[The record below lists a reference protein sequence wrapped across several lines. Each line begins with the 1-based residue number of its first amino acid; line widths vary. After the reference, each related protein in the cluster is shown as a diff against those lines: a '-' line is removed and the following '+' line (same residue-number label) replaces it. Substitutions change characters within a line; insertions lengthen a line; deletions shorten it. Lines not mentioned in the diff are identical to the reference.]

1 MGDILT
7 DLLAWL
13 SNFLSSLQLPN
24 LPTIPTG
31 VPVVLLIVATILT
44 VFIVYVIVK
53 EALLAVLALLGLGA
67 VWFFL
72 SPLYEIVLFS
82 SNGLVF
88 TAMDVVL
95 LALIAGGL
103 YLLTRSKGG
112 K

>member
-1 MGDILT
+1 MADILT
-7 DLLAWL
+7 DLLAWI
-13 SNFLSSLQLPN
+13 SSFLSSLQLPS
-24 LPTIPTG
+24 LPAIPQG
-31 VPVVLLIVATILT
+31 IPVVLLIAATLLT
-44 VFIVYVIVK
+44 AFIAYVIAK
-53 EALLAVLALLGLGA
+53 EALLAVLALLGLGV

-95 LALIAGGL
+95 LVLIAGGL